1 MKKSF
6 VSLLTIAAITFG
18 MVSCNSSK
26 KQDAA
31 EQKVEE
37 EAAIAGEVS
46 KGLLTAELKDE
57 VTRFLK
63 DMPDSEL
70 PYKVSTGE
78 VTISVANTDFML
90 PVSKVS
96 ELNTQAQK
104 ARACGIYFADL
115 NVLKAMKKPTTD
127 IENVLVKL
135 TTDLD
140 IPFAIDIMKESAP
153 ANASKEEL
161 SKFMKDQENKLIDA
175 MMENDKADVELELLG
190 GMAVEYAIVRKAS
203 GNTASVVAII
213 VVGIFVLCVILLLAK
228 GLFASNSSEVPKGIN
243 TATIN
248 TNESVAEPVNSAA
261 PADTSVTDN
270 SSVDESGA
278 VTDVSSDESSQ
289 TDVLDVMYVTEYAYL
304 HVAPDN
310 DAENIVCMSPG
321 VQVNVLEYE
330 DNGYVKINFMNI
342 DGPLTGYIYKDY
354 LTTDSSIA
362 VQW

>member
-1 MKKSF
+1 MDNNKNN
-6 VSLLTIAAITFG
+6 VS
-18 MVSCNSSK
+18 
-26 KQDAA
+26 
-31 EQKVEE
+31 
-37 EAAIAGEVS
+37 
-46 KGLLTAELKDE
+46 
-57 VTRFLK
+57 
-63 DMPDSEL
+63 
-70 PYKVSTGE
+70 
-78 VTISVANTDFML
+78 
-90 PVSKVS
+90 
-96 ELNTQAQK
+96 
-104 ARACGIYFADL
+104 
-115 NVLKAMKKPTTD
+115 
-127 IENVLVKL
+127 
-135 TTDLD
+135 
-140 IPFAIDIMKESAP
+140 
-153 ANASKEEL
+153 
-161 SKFMKDQENKLIDA
+161 
-175 MMENDKADVELELLG
+175 
-190 GMAVEYAIVRKAS
+190 RKAS

-261 PADTSVTDN
+261 PADTSVSDN

-278 VTDVSSDESSQ
+278 VTDVLE
-289 TDVLDVMYVTEYAYL
+289 VMYVTEYAYL

>member
-161 SKFMKDQENKLIDA
+161 SK

-190 GMAVEYAIVRKAS
+190 GMAVEYAIVYANPGLVVKGDAISAGLSENMEKRI
-203 GNTASVVAII
+203 GIIQQITAD
-213 VVGIFVLCVILLLAK
+213 LAK
-228 GLFASNSSEVPKGIN
+228 YYPDLEQLGTTIAPLSGMV
-243 TATIN
+243 ATIN
-248 TNESVAEPVNSAA
+248 TARESKA
-261 PADTSVTDN
+261 
-270 SSVDESGA
+270 
-278 VTDVSSDESSQ
+278 
-289 TDVLDVMYVTEYAYL
+289 
-304 HVAPDN
+304 
-310 DAENIVCMSPG
+310 
-321 VQVNVLEYE
+321 
-330 DNGYVKINFMNI
+330 KIEEMRAN
-342 DGPLTGYIYKDY
+342 LLK
-354 LTTDSSIA
+354 
-362 VQW
+362 

>member
-153 ANASKEEL
+153 TNASKEEL
-161 SKFMKDQENKLIDA
+161 SKFMKNQENKLIDA

-190 GMAVEYAIVRKAS
+190 GMAVEYAIVYANPGLVVKGDAISAGLSENMEKRI
-203 GNTASVVAII
+203 GIIQQITAD
-213 VVGIFVLCVILLLAK
+213 LAK
-228 GLFASNSSEVPKGIN
+228 YYPELEQLGTTIAPLSGMV
-243 TATIN
+243 ATIN
-248 TNESVAEPVNSAA
+248 TARESKA
-261 PADTSVTDN
+261 
-270 SSVDESGA
+270 
-278 VTDVSSDESSQ
+278 
-289 TDVLDVMYVTEYAYL
+289 
-304 HVAPDN
+304 
-310 DAENIVCMSPG
+310 
-321 VQVNVLEYE
+321 
-330 DNGYVKINFMNI
+330 KIEEMRAN
-342 DGPLTGYIYKDY
+342 LLK
-354 LTTDSSIA
+354 
-362 VQW
+362 

>member
-1 MKKSF
+1 MDNNKNN
-6 VSLLTIAAITFG
+6 VS
-18 MVSCNSSK
+18 
-26 KQDAA
+26 
-31 EQKVEE
+31 
-37 EAAIAGEVS
+37 
-46 KGLLTAELKDE
+46 
-57 VTRFLK
+57 
-63 DMPDSEL
+63 
-70 PYKVSTGE
+70 
-78 VTISVANTDFML
+78 
-90 PVSKVS
+90 
-96 ELNTQAQK
+96 
-104 ARACGIYFADL
+104 
-115 NVLKAMKKPTTD
+115 
-127 IENVLVKL
+127 
-135 TTDLD
+135 
-140 IPFAIDIMKESAP
+140 
-153 ANASKEEL
+153 
-161 SKFMKDQENKLIDA
+161 
-175 MMENDKADVELELLG
+175 
-190 GMAVEYAIVRKAS
+190 RKAS

-248 TNESVAEPVNSAA
+248 TNESVAEPVNSTA

-289 TDVLDVMYVTEYAYL
+289 TDVLEVMYVTEYAYL

-310 DAENIVCMSPG
+310 DAPG

>member
-18 MVSCNSSK
+18 MASCNSSK

-70 PYKVSTGE
+70 PY
-78 VTISVANTDFML
+78 
-90 PVSKVS
+90 SKVS

-161 SKFMKDQENKLIDA
+161 SKFMKNQENKLIDA

-190 GMAVEYAIVRKAS
+190 GMAVEYAIVYANPGLVVKGDAISAGLSENMEKRI
-203 GNTASVVAII
+203 GIIQQITAD
-213 VVGIFVLCVILLLAK
+213 LAK
-228 GLFASNSSEVPKGIN
+228 YYPDLEQLGTTIAPLSGMV
-243 TATIN
+243 ATIN
-248 TNESVAEPVNSAA
+248 TARESKA
-261 PADTSVTDN
+261 
-270 SSVDESGA
+270 
-278 VTDVSSDESSQ
+278 
-289 TDVLDVMYVTEYAYL
+289 
-304 HVAPDN
+304 
-310 DAENIVCMSPG
+310 
-321 VQVNVLEYE
+321 
-330 DNGYVKINFMNI
+330 KIEEMRAN
-342 DGPLTGYIYKDY
+342 LLK
-354 LTTDSSIA
+354 
-362 VQW
+362 

>member
-46 KGLLTAELKDE
+46 KGLLTVELKDE

-104 ARACGIYFADL
+104 SRACGIYFADL

-161 SKFMKDQENKLIDA
+161 SKFMKNQENKLID
-175 MMENDKADVELELLG
+175 DIV
-190 GMAVEYAIVRKAS
+190 AVEYAIVYANPGLVVKGDAISAGLSENMEKRI
-203 GNTASVVAII
+203 GIIQQITAD
-213 VVGIFVLCVILLLAK
+213 LAK
-228 GLFASNSSEVPKGIN
+228 YYPDLEQLGTTIAPLSGMV
-243 TATIN
+243 ATIN
-248 TNESVAEPVNSAA
+248 TARESKA
-261 PADTSVTDN
+261 
-270 SSVDESGA
+270 
-278 VTDVSSDESSQ
+278 
-289 TDVLDVMYVTEYAYL
+289 
-304 HVAPDN
+304 
-310 DAENIVCMSPG
+310 
-321 VQVNVLEYE
+321 
-330 DNGYVKINFMNI
+330 KIEEMRAN
-342 DGPLTGYIYKDY
+342 LLK
-354 LTTDSSIA
+354 
-362 VQW
+362 

>member
-18 MVSCNSSK
+18 RASCNSSK

-161 SKFMKDQENKLIDA
+161 SKFMKNQENKLIDA

-190 GMAVEYAIVRKAS
+190 GMAVEYAIVYANPGLVVKGDAISAGLSENMEKRI
-203 GNTASVVAII
+203 GIIQQITAD
-213 VVGIFVLCVILLLAK
+213 LAK
-228 GLFASNSSEVPKGIN
+228 YYPDLEQLGTTIAPLSGMV
-243 TATIN
+243 ATIN
-248 TNESVAEPVNSAA
+248 TARESKA
-261 PADTSVTDN
+261 
-270 SSVDESGA
+270 
-278 VTDVSSDESSQ
+278 
-289 TDVLDVMYVTEYAYL
+289 
-304 HVAPDN
+304 
-310 DAENIVCMSPG
+310 
-321 VQVNVLEYE
+321 
-330 DNGYVKINFMNI
+330 KIEEMRAN
-342 DGPLTGYIYKDY
+342 LLK
-354 LTTDSSIA
+354 
-362 VQW
+362 